1 MSPKQ
6 PAPEL
11 SRDVPRPGPVP
22 PVRVGR
28 PSRSALVNGLEMM
41 VVARPSVPRVE
52 LRLTVPSGAAIGPS
66 AAASALLR
74 AGILLGTKRLNQE
87 EVSESIQRL
96 GGSLTVRQDQD
107 RLHIAASA
115 LSEAEE
121 ELYQLVFA
129 LVEQPA
135 FPGDELETERVKL
148 IEALRTARATPE
160 FPAAEQLQRT
170 IYGNHPYGRP
180 EPAEPAIRKTTRRQ
194 LLALHQATFLPSEAQ
209 ITVVGDVIPRRSLAR
224 LRSAFGTWSGP
235 RRRLKVPRVRP
246 HLRSE
251 VTFIDRPGSVQTVI
265 LAGASAPSPGHPDHI
280 PLSIAAA
287 VLGGSF
293 SSRLMSN
300 LREDKGYTYG
310 ASSRLDGHLKDSL
323 LGVEIEVRT
332 EVTAAS
338 YVELTYELGR
348 LASVEVPLDELEA
361 TRNYLAGVRV
371 IVLQTQAGLASSLAQ
386 IRGLGLDYHYLESY
400 SDRLA
405 AVTPTELRR
414 VVARYLA
421 PAQLTTVMVGDA
433 AKVAG
438 SVSSLV
444 RTRIL
449 TPKRGRET

>member
-1 MSPKQ
+1 
-6 PAPEL
+6 
-11 SRDVPRPGPVP
+11 
-22 PVRVGR
+22 
-28 PSRSALVNGLEMM
+28 
-41 VVARPSVPRVE
+41 VE
-52 LRLTVPSGAAIGPS
+52 LRLTVPAGAAIGPS

-107 RLHIAASA
+107 RLQIAASA

-129 LVEQPA
+129 LAEQPA
-135 FPGDELETERVKL
+135 FPGDELETERVRL

-160 FPAAEQLQRT
+160 FPAEEQLHRI

-180 EPAEPAIRKTTRRQ
+180 EPEESAIRKTTRRQ
-194 LLALHQATFLPSEAQ
+194 LQSLHRATFLPSEAQ
-209 ITVVGDVIPRRSLAR
+209 ITVVGDVIPRRTLAR
-224 LRSAFGTWSGP
+224 LRSAFAPWSGP
-235 RRRLKVPRVRP
+235 SRRLKVPRVRP

-265 LAGASAPSPGHPDHI
+265 LAGGSAPPPGHPDHI
-280 PLSIAAA
+280 PLGLASAL
-287 VLGGSF
+287 LGGSF

-310 ASSRLDGHLKDSL
+310 ANSRLDSHLKDSL
-323 LGVEIEVRT
+323 LGAEIEVRT

-348 LASVEVPLDELEA
+348 LASVEVPQGELEA

-371 IVLQTQAGLASSLAQ
+371 IFLQTQAGLASSLAQ
-386 IRGLGLDYHYLESY
+386 IRGLGLDLRYLESY

-414 VVARYLA
+414 VAARYLA

-438 SVSSLV
+438 SVSGLV

-449 TPKRGRET
+449 TPKHARES

>member
-1 MSPKQ
+1 MSPKERT
-6 PAPEL
+6 PEL
-11 SRDVPRPGPVP
+11 SPDVPRPGPVP
-22 PVRVGR
+22 PLRVGR
-28 PSRSALVNGLEMM
+28 ASRSTLANGLEMM

-52 LRLTVPSGAAIGPS
+52 LRLTVPAGAAIGPS
-66 AAASALLR
+66 AAASELLR

-107 RLHIAASA
+107 RLLIAASA

-129 LVEQPA
+129 LAEQPA
-135 FPGDELETERVKL
+135 FPGDELETERVRL

-160 FPAAEQLQRT
+160 FPAEEQLQRI
-170 IYGNHPYGRP
+170 IYGKHPYGRP
-180 EPAEPAIRKTTRRQ
+180 EPEEPAIRKTTRRQ
-194 LLALHQATFLPSEAQ
+194 LQALHRATFLPSAAQ
-209 ITVVGDVIPRRSLAR
+209 ITVVGDVIPRRTLAR
-224 LRSAFGTWSGP
+224 LRSAFATWSGP
-235 RRRLKVPRVRP
+235 SRRLKVPRVRP
-246 HLRSE
+246 HQRSE

-265 LAGASAPSPGHPDHI
+265 LAGGSGPPPGHPDHI
-280 PLSIAAA
+280 PLSLASAL
-287 VLGGSF
+287 LGGSF

-310 ASSRLDGHLKDSL
+310 ANSRLDSHLRDSL
-323 LGVEIEVRT
+323 LGAEIEVRT

-348 LASVEVPLDELEA
+348 LASVEVPQDELEA

-371 IVLQTQAGLASSLAQ
+371 IFLQTQAGLASSLAQ
-386 IRGLGLDYHYLESY
+386 IRGLGLDLRYLESY

-405 AVTPTELRR
+405 EVTPTELRR
-414 VVARYLA
+414 VAARYLA

-444 RTRIL
+444 KTRIL
-449 TPKRGRET
+449 TPKRARES